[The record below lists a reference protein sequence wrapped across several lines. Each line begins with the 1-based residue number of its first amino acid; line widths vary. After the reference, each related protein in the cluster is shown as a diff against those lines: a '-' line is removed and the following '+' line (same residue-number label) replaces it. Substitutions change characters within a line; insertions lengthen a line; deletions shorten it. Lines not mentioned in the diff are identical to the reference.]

1 MLRLENASKSFGGR
15 ALFEGASLHV
25 RADERIGLVGRN
37 GAGKT
42 TLLRMLAGM
51 DPPDSGA
58 LVLRRGARV
67 GYLRQEV
74 SAVSERT
81 VLAEA
86 ETALEPLRALERR
99 MRANEEEIARDHEHV
114 PDELASRYDEVRL
127 AFERGGGF
135 SADAELRS
143 TLVGLG
149 LGADKWEQPLAK
161 LSGGWL
167 MRVELAKLLIARPEV
182 LLLDEPTNH
191 LDLPSIRWFEGVLAA
206 YPGSV
211 VVVSH
216 DRVFLDRHCNRI
228 AELAGSR
235 LTTYKGN
242 YTDYVG
248 QKALRLDEAEA
259 RRRNLEREIAEKQ
272 RFVTRFKAKASK
284 ASQAQS
290 RVKQIEKLRAEQEL
304 LPTETHE
311 RTMRVRFKTSVR
323 SGETV
328 LRLERAAKAYGDK
341 GVYRS
346 LDFELRRAE
355 RVALV
360 GPNGAGKSTL
370 LRLAAG
376 AFPPDSGTRELGH
389 NVRAGFYAQHQV
401 DALDPRRTVLRELE
415 EGADIDDVPRLR
427 GVLGAFLFSGDD
439 VEKKVSVLSGGEK
452 ARVALAKLLLAKAN
466 FLVLDEPTNHLDME
480 ARDVL
485 TESLVGYEGTLLFV
499 SHDRRFINALATR
512 VVEVTPGEREA
523 NVRTFLG
530 NYDFYDGTLAREA
543 AERTAKPE
551 AKSDANSAAK
561 TAAKPTAAASAP
573 KSKSPADR
581 SRDKGQRKL
590 REQAAALEQRIEAAE
605 TELHRLDW
613 LAAEP
618 ATARDGERMRE
629 LALERRKQQDGIAA
643 LYAEWESIHERLES

>member
-1 MLRLENASKSFGGR
+1 VLRLEDAGKSFGGR

-25 RADERIGLVGRN
+25 REGDRIGLVGRN

-42 TLLRMLAGM
+42 TLLRMLAGL
-51 DPPDSGA
+51 DPPDTGA
-58 LVLRRGARV
+58 VVLRRGARV

-74 SAVSERT
+74 SAVSDRT

-86 ETALEPLRALERR
+86 ETALEPLRQLERR
-99 MRANEEEIARDHEHV
+99 MRAIEEEIARDHEHV
-114 PDELASRYDEVRL
+114 PDELASRYDEIRH
-127 AFERGGGF
+127 AFERAGGF
-135 SADAELRS
+135 SADAELRA

-191 LDLPSIRWFEGVLAA
+191 LDLPSIRWFEGVLAS

-228 AELAGSR
+228 AELSASR
-235 LTTYKGN
+235 LTSYKGN
-242 YTDYVG
+242 YTAYVA
-248 QKALRLDEAEA
+248 QKALRIDEAEA

-290 RVKQIEKLRAEQEL
+290 RVKQIEKLRAEAEL
-304 LPTETHE
+304 LPTESAE
-311 RTMRVRFKTSVR
+311 RTMRVRFKTSLR

-341 GVYRS
+341 VVYRA
-346 LDFELRRAE
+346 LDFELRRGE

-376 AFPPDSGTRELGH
+376 AFPPDGGTRELGH

-401 DALDPRRTVLRELE
+401 DALDPRRSVLAELE
-415 EGADIDDVPRLR
+415 SGADIDEVPRLR
-427 GVLGAFLFSGDD
+427 AILGAFLFSGDD
-439 VEKKVSVLSGGEK
+439 VEKRVSVLSGGEK
-452 ARVALAKLLLAKAN
+452 ARLALAKLLLAKAN

-485 TESLVGYEGTLLFV
+485 TEALVGYEGTLLFV
-499 SHDRRFINALATR
+499 SHDRRFINTLATR

-523 NVRTFLG
+523 HVRAFLG
-530 NYDFYDGTLAREA
+530 NYDFYESTLAREA
-543 AERTAKPE
+543 SERS
-551 AKSDANSAAK
+551 AKSDTKPPAK
-561 TAAKPTAAASAP
+561 AKPAP
-573 KSKSPADR
+573 GAKPAPDR
-581 SRDKGQRKL
+581 TRDKGQRKL

-605 TELHRLDW
+605 AELHRLDW

-629 LALERRKQQDGIAA
+629 LSLERRKQQDAIAA
-643 LYAEWESIHERLES
+643 LYTEWESVTHRLDG

>member
-1 MLRLENASKSFGGR
+1 VLRLEDASKSFGGR
-15 ALFEGASLHV
+15 ALFEGAALHV
-25 RADERIGLVGRN
+25 RAGDRVGLVGRN

-42 TLLRMLAGM
+42 TLLRMLAGK
-51 DPPDSGA
+51 DAPDTGQV
-58 LVLRRGARV
+58 VLRRGARV

-74 SAVSERT
+74 SAVSDRT

-99 MRANEEEIARDHEHV
+99 MREMEETIARDHEHV
-114 PDELASRYDEVRL
+114 PDELASRYDDLRL
-127 AFERGGGF
+127 EFERAGGF
-135 SADAELRS
+135 SADAELRA

-149 LGADKWEQPLAK
+149 LGPEKWDQPLAK

-191 LDLPSIRWFEGVLAA
+191 LDLPSIRWFEGVLAG

-228 AELAGSR
+228 AELSASR
-235 LTTYKGN
+235 LTSYKGN
-242 YTDYVG
+242 YSAYVE

-259 RRRNLEREIAEKQ
+259 RRRNLEREIAEKE
-272 RFVTRFKAKASK
+272 RFVDRFKAKASK

-290 RVKQIEKLRAEQEL
+290 RVKQIAKLRAEQEL
-304 LPTETHE
+304 LPTEQNE
-311 RTMRVRFKTSVR
+311 RTMRVRFKTSLR

-328 LRLERAAKAYGDK
+328 LRLERAAKAYGEK
-341 GVYRS
+341 VVYRS

-376 AFPPDSGTRELGH
+376 AFPPDKGARELGH

-401 DALDPRRTVLRELE
+401 DALEPTRTVLRELV
-415 EGADIDDVPRLR
+415 EGASIDDIPRLR
-427 GVLGAFLFSGDD
+427 SILGAFLFSGDD
-439 VEKKVSVLSGGEK
+439 VDKRVSVLSGGEK
-452 ARVALAKLLLAKAN
+452 ARLALAKLLLASAN

-485 TESLVGYEGTLLFV
+485 TSALAGYEGTLLFV
-499 SHDRRFINALATR
+499 SHDRRFINSLATR
-512 VVEVTPGEREA
+512 VVEVTPGDDEARVRE
-523 NVRTFLG
+523 FLG
-530 NYDFYDGTLAREA
+530 NYDFYESTLAREA
-543 AERTAKPE
+543 AERAPKPV
-551 AKSDANSAAK
+551 AKSAKSAAPAPSQPGSK
-561 TAAKPTAAASAP
+561 PAAPRP
-573 KSKSPADR
+573 
-581 SRDKGQRKL
+581 RDKGQRKL
-590 REQAAALEQRIEAAE
+590 REQSAALEARIEAAE
-605 TELHRLDW
+605 AELQRLDW
-613 LAAEP
+613 AAADP
-618 ATARDGERMRE
+618 AAARDGDRMRD
-629 LALERRKQQDGIAA
+629 LALDRRKQQETIAS
-643 LYAEWESIHERLES
+643 LYTEWEQITRQLEE

>member
-1 MLRLENASKSFGGR
+1 MLRVDEISKSFGGR

-25 RADERIGLVGRN
+25 RAEDRVGLVGRN

-42 TLLRMLAGM
+42 TLLRILAGL
-51 DPPDSGA
+51 DAPDTGA
-58 LVLRRGARV
+58 IHLRRGARV

-74 SAVSERT
+74 SAVSDRT

-99 MRANEEEIARDHEHV
+99 IRALEEEIARNHDHV
-114 PDELASRYDEVRL
+114 PDELASRYDALQHE
-127 AFERGGGF
+127 FERAGGF
-135 SADAELRS
+135 SADAELRA

-149 LGADKWEQPLAK
+149 LGPEKWEQPLAK

-191 LDLPSIRWFEGVLAA
+191 LDLPSIRWFEGVLAD
-206 YPGSV
+206 YPGAV

-228 AELAGSR
+228 AELTSSR
-235 LTTYKGN
+235 LTSYKGN
-242 YTDYVG
+242 YSAYVE
-248 QKALRLDEAEA
+248 QKALRVAEAEA
-259 RRRNLEREIAEKQ
+259 RRDNIEREIAEKE

-290 RVKQIEKLRAEQEL
+290 RVKQIEKLRSERDA
-304 LPTETHE
+304 LPVEAHE
-311 RTMRVRFKTSVR
+311 RTMRVRFKTSLR

-328 LRLERAAKAYGDK
+328 LRLERAAKAYGEK
-341 GVYRS
+341 VVYRS
-346 LDFELRRAE
+346 LDFEMRRGE

-376 AFPPDSGTRELGH
+376 AFPPDKGTRELGH
-389 NVRAGFYAQHQV
+389 NVRCGFYAQHQV
-401 DALDPRRTVLRELE
+401 DALDPRRTVLREIE
-415 EGADIDDVPRLR
+415 ADASIDDVPRLR
-427 GVLGAFLFSGDD
+427 SILGAFLFSGDD

-452 ARVALAKLLLAKAN
+452 ARLALAKLLLAGGN

-485 TESLVGYEGTLLFV
+485 TAALAGYEGTLLFV

-512 VVEVTPGEREA
+512 VVEVTPGQSEA
-523 NVRTFLG
+523 NVREFLG
-530 NYDFYDGTLAREA
+530 DYDVYEAALAREA
-543 AERTAKPE
+543 AERAPKPP
-551 AKSDANSAAK
+551 AK
-561 TAAKPTAAASAP
+561 TK
-573 KSKSPADR
+573 PADKPGPAGNR
-581 SRDKGQRKL
+581 PREKASRKL
-590 REQAAALEQRIEAAE
+590 VERNAEFEKKIEAAE
-605 TELHRLDW
+605 ADLTRLDW

-629 LALERRKQQDGIAA
+629 LAQERKKRKDEIAA
-643 LYAEWESIHERLES
+643 LYAEWERLTKELEG

>member
-1 MLRLENASKSFGGR
+1 MLRLDDASKSFGGR

-25 RADERIGLVGRN
+25 RAEDRIGLVGRN

-42 TLLRMLAGM
+42 TLLRILAGL
-51 DPPDSGA
+51 DAPDTGT
-58 LVLRRGARV
+58 LVLRRGASV

-99 MRANEEEIARDHEHV
+99 MRSIEEEIARDHEHV
-114 PDELASRYDEVRL
+114 PDELASRYDAIRHE
-127 AFERGGGF
+127 FERGGGF
-135 SADAELRS
+135 SADAELRA

-149 LGADKWEQPLAK
+149 LGPEKWEQPLAK

-191 LDLPSIRWFEGVLAA
+191 LDLPSIRWFEGMLAA
-206 YPGSV
+206 YPGAV

-228 AELAGSR
+228 AELTASR
-235 LTTYKGN
+235 LTSYRGN
-242 YTDYVG
+242 YSAYVE
-248 QKALRLDEAEA
+248 QRALRLDEAEA

-290 RVKQIEKLRAEQEL
+290 RVKQIEKLQAEREL
-304 LPTETHE
+304 LPTEAHE
-311 RTMRVRFKTSVR
+311 RTMRVRFKTSLR

-341 GVYRS
+341 VVYRA

-376 AFPPDSGTRELGH
+376 AFPPDRGSRELGH

-401 DALDPRRTVLRELE
+401 DALDPRRSVLGELE
-415 EGADIDDVPRLR
+415 ENATIDEIPRLR
-427 GVLGAFLFSGDD
+427 GILGAFLFSGDD
-439 VEKKVSVLSGGEK
+439 VEKRVSVLSGGEK
-452 ARVALAKLLLAKAN
+452 ARLALAKLLLANAN

-485 TESLVGYEGTLLFV
+485 TASLADYEGTLLFV

-512 VVEVTPGEREA
+512 IVEVTPGEHEA
-523 NVRTFLG
+523 CVRTFLG
-530 NYDFYDGTLAREA
+530 DYDFYEAALAREA
-543 AERTAKPE
+543 SERAQKPAAKAKP
-551 AKSDANSAAK
+551 APAAR
-561 TAAKPTAAASAP
+561 PGI
-573 KSKSPADR
+573 DR
-581 SRDKGQRKL
+581 AREKRQRKL
-590 REQAAALEQRIEAAE
+590 REQSAALEQKIEALEAE
-605 TELHRLDW
+605 LRRLEW

-618 ATARDGERMRE
+618 DTARDGERMRA
-629 LALERRKQQDGIAA
+629 LAQERRTQSEAIAA
-643 LYAEWESIHERLES
+643 LYSEWESVTREIDD

>member
-1 MLRLENASKSFGGR
+1 MLRLEDASKSFGGR

-25 RADERIGLVGRN
+25 RADDRIGLVGRN

-51 DPPDSGA
+51 DPPDTGA
-58 LVLRRGARV
+58 VVLRRGARI

-74 SAVSERT
+74 SAVSDRT

-99 MRANEEEIARDHEHV
+99 MRAIEEEIARDHEHV
-114 PDELASRYDEVRL
+114 PDELASRYDDLRHE
-127 AFERGGGF
+127 FERGGGF
-135 SADAELRS
+135 SADAELRA

-149 LGADKWEQPLAK
+149 LGPDKWEQPLAK

-191 LDLPSIRWFEGVLAA
+191 LDLPSIRWFEGMLAG

-228 AELAGSR
+228 AELSASR
-235 LTTYKGN
+235 LTSYKGN
-242 YTDYVG
+242 YSAYVT
-248 QKALRLDEAEA
+248 QKALRIDEAEA
-259 RRRNLEREIAEKQ
+259 RRRNLEREIVEKE

-290 RVKQIEKLRAEQEL
+290 RVKQIEKLRAEQKL
-304 LPTETHE
+304 LPTEGHE
-311 RTMRVRFKTSVR
+311 RTMRVRFKTSLR

-341 GVYRS
+341 VVYRS
-346 LDFELRRAE
+346 LDFELRRAK

-376 AFPPDSGTRELGH
+376 AFPPDSGARELGH

-401 DALDPRRTVLRELE
+401 DALDPRRSVLRELE
-415 EGADIDDVPRLR
+415 EDAQIDDVPRLR
-427 GVLGAFLFSGDD
+427 GILGAFLFSGDD
-439 VEKKVSVLSGGEK
+439 VDKRVSVLSGGEK
-452 ARVALAKLLLAKAN
+452 ARLALAKLLLASAN

-485 TESLVGYEGTLLFV
+485 TEALSGYEGTLLFV

-512 VVEVTPGEREA
+512 VVEVTPGETEA
-523 NVRTFLG
+523 CVRTFLG
-530 NYDFYDGTLAREA
+530 NYDFYESALAREA
-543 AERTAKPE
+543 ADRAPKPIARTKP
-551 AKSDANSAAK
+551 AQ
-561 TAAKPTAAASAP
+561 TAAKPVI
-573 KSKSPADR
+573 DR
-581 SRDKGQRKL
+581 PREKGQRKL
-590 REQAAALEQRIEAAE
+590 REQSAALEQKIEAAE
-605 TELHRLDW
+605 TELRRLDW
-613 LAAEP
+613 LASEP
-618 ATARDGERMRE
+618 STARDGERMRE
-629 LALERRKQQDGIAA
+629 LALERRKQQESIAA
-643 LYAEWESIHERLES
+643 LYAEWETITRKLES

>member
-1 MLRLENASKSFGGR
+1 VLRLEDASKSFGGR

-25 RADERIGLVGRN
+25 RAEDRVGLVGRN

-51 DPPDSGA
+51 DPPDSGT

-74 SAVSERT
+74 SAVSDRT
-81 VLAEA
+81 VIAEA
-86 ETALEPLRALERR
+86 ETALEPLRVLERR
-99 MRANEEEIARDHEHV
+99 MRAIEEEIARDHEHV
-114 PDELASRYDEVRL
+114 PDELASRYDDIRHE
-127 AFERGGGF
+127 FERAGGF
-135 SADAELRS
+135 SADAELRA

-191 LDLPSIRWFEGVLAA
+191 LDLPSIRWFEGMLTD
-206 YPGSV
+206 YPGAV

-228 AELAGSR
+228 AELTASR
-235 LTTYKGN
+235 LTSYKGN
-242 YTDYVG
+242 YSAFVE
-248 QKALRLDEAEA
+248 QKSLRLEEAEA

-290 RVKQIEKLRAEQEL
+290 RVKQIDKLRAEREL
-304 LPTETHE
+304 LPTESHE
-311 RTMRVRFKTSVR
+311 RTMRVRFKTTLR

-341 GVYRS
+341 VVYRA

-376 AFPPDSGTRELGH
+376 AFPPDAGTRELGH

-401 DALDPRRTVLRELE
+401 DALDPRRSVLRELE
-415 EGADIDDVPRLR
+415 EGAAIDEVPRLR
-427 GVLGAFLFSGDD
+427 GILGAFLFSGDD
-439 VEKKVSVLSGGEK
+439 VDKRVSVLSGGEK
-452 ARVALAKLLLAKAN
+452 ARLALAKLLLAKAN

-485 TESLVGYEGTLLFV
+485 TEALSGYEGTLLFV
-499 SHDRRFINALATR
+499 SHDRRFINTLATR
-512 VVEVTPGEREA
+512 VVEVTPGEHEA
-523 NVRTFLG
+523 RVRAFLG
-530 NYDFYDGTLAREA
+530 NYDFYESALAREA
-543 AERTAKPE
+543 AAREPKPVAKATTA
-551 AKSDANSAAK
+551 
-561 TAAKPTAAASAP
+561 PTP
-573 KSKSPADR
+573 KSVTDR
-581 SRDKGQRKL
+581 PREKAQRKL
-590 REQAAALEQRIEAAE
+590 REQSAALEQKIEAAE
-605 TELHRLDW
+605 SELRRLDW
-613 LAAEP
+613 LASEP
-618 ATARDGERMRE
+618 STARDGERMRE
-629 LALERRKQQDGIAA
+629 LALERRKQQEAIAA
-643 LYAEWESIHERLES
+643 LYTEWETISRKLDG

>member
-1 MLRLENASKSFGGR
+1 MLRLEDASKSFAGR

-25 RADERIGLVGRN
+25 RAADRIGLVGRN

-51 DPPDSGA
+51 DTPDSGS
-58 LVLRRGARV
+58 LLLRRGARV

-86 ETALEPLRALERR
+86 ETALEPLRVLERR
-99 MRANEEEIARDHEHV
+99 MRALEEEIARDHVHV
-114 PDELASRYDEVRL
+114 PDELASRYDEIRL
-127 AFERGGGF
+127 EFERAGGF
-135 SADAELRS
+135 SADAELRA

-149 LGADKWEQPLAK
+149 LSSDKWEQPLAK

-191 LDLPSIRWFEGVLAA
+191 HDLPSIRWFEGMLAV

-228 AELAGSR
+228 AELSASR
-235 LTTYKGN
+235 LTSYKGN
-242 YTDYVG
+242 YSAYVA

-259 RRRNLEREIAEKQ
+259 RRRNLEREIAEKE

-290 RVKQIEKLRAEQEL
+290 RVKQIEKLRAEREL
-304 LPTETHE
+304 LPSEANE
-311 RTMRVRFKTSVR
+311 RTMRVRFKTSLR

-341 GVYRS
+341 VVYRA

-355 RVALV
+355 RVALL

-376 AFPPDSGTRELGH
+376 AFPPDAGARELGH

-401 DALDPRRTVLRELE
+401 DALDPRRSVLRELE
-415 EGADIDDVPRLR
+415 EGSELDDVPRLR
-427 GVLGAFLFSGDD
+427 GILGAFLFSGDD
-439 VEKKVSVLSGGEK
+439 VEKRVSVLSGGEK
-452 ARVALAKLLLAKAN
+452 ARLALAKLLLAKAN

-485 TESLVGYEGTLLFV
+485 TEALVGYEGTLLFV
-499 SHDRRFINALATR
+499 SHDRRYINALATR

-523 NVRTFLG
+523 CVRAFPG
-530 NYDFYDGTLAREA
+530 NYDVYESALAREA
-543 AERTAKPE
+543 AERTPKPVAKP
-551 AKSDANSAAK
+551 AAK
-561 TAAKPTAAASAP
+561 AQPTQSARP
-573 KSKSPADR
+573 RAGRPR
-581 SRDKGQRKL
+581 EKGQRKL
-590 REQAAALEQRIEAAE
+590 REQAAMLEQRIEAAE
-605 TELHRLDW
+605 AELRRLDW

-629 LALERRKQQDGIAA
+629 LALERRKQQDAIAA
-643 LYAEWESIHERLES
+643 LYVEGESKSD

>member
-1 MLRLENASKSFGGR
+1 VLRLEDASKSFGGR

-25 RADERIGLVGRN
+25 RADDRIGLVGRN

-42 TLLRMLAGM
+42 TLLRMLAGL

-74 SAVSERT
+74 SAASQRT

-99 MRANEEEIARDHEHV
+99 MRALEEEIARDPTHV
-114 PDELASRYDEVRL
+114 PDELASRYDEARHT
-127 AFERGGGF
+127 FERGGGF
-135 SADAELRS
+135 SADAELRA

-149 LGADKWEQPLAK
+149 LGPEKWEQPLAK

-206 YPGSV
+206 WPGSV

-228 AELAGSR
+228 SELSASR

-242 YTDYVG
+242 YSEFVA

-290 RVKQIEKLRAEQEL
+290 RVKQIEKLRAEQAL
-304 LPTETHE
+304 LPTETSE
-311 RTMRVRFKTSVR
+311 RTMRVRFRSAVR

-328 LRLERAAKAYGDK
+328 LRLERVAKAYGEVV
-341 GVYRS
+341 VYRS
-346 LDFELRRAE
+346 LEFELRRGE

-370 LRLAAG
+370 LRIAAG
-376 AFPPDSGTRELGH
+376 ALPPDAGTRELGH
-389 NVRAGFYAQHQV
+389 NVRPGFSAQHQV
-401 DALDPRRTVLRELE
+401 DALDPRRTVLGELE
-415 EGADIDDVPRLR
+415 QEADIDDVPRLR

-439 VEKKVSVLSGGEK
+439 VDKKVSVLSGGEK
-452 ARVALAKLLLAKAN
+452 ARLALAKLLLAKGN

-485 TESLVGYEGTLLFV
+485 TESLSGYEGTLLFV
-499 SHDRRFINALATR
+499 SHDRRFINTLATR

-523 NVRTFLG
+523 RVRAFLG
-530 NYDFYDGTLAREA
+530 NYDFYESTLAREA
-543 AERTAKPE
+543 ADRAPRAESAPPAKP
-551 AKSDANSAAK
+551 AA
-561 TAAKPTAAASAP
+561 AAKPRAKPAP
-573 KSKSPADR
+573 KDNAA
-581 SRDKGQRKL
+581 RKL
-590 REQAAALEQRIEAAE
+590 RAEVEALEQRIEAAE
-605 TELHRLDW
+605 AEREKLDW
-613 LAAEP
+613 LAADP
-618 ATARDGERMRE
+618 AVAKDGERMKA
-629 LALERRKQQDGIAA
+629 LAEERAGRQAEIRA
-643 LYAEWESIHERLES
+643 LYEEWEAKSAELE